1 MKADSGETETIVHE
15 FKSFL
20 KDKSHIFFFFL
31 VRLKQIL
38 NVLCDQRKL
47 CHIHYV
53 F

>member
-20 KDKSHIFFFFL
+20 KDKSHIFFIF
-31 VRLKQIL
+31 VRLKQIQ